1 MKWHDEN
8 TIALHWT
15 VDDVISTCAQRDLII
30 TKEQARK
37 VLGEVLRN
45 HDANYGVSWD
55 TLDIVADMLFPQTN
69 DD

>member
-1 MKWHDEN
+1 MRWHDED
-8 TIALHWT
+8 TIALHWNT
-15 VDDVISTCAQRDLII
+15 DDVISACEQIN
-30 TKEQARK
+30 TKEKARK

-55 TLDIVADMLFPQTN
+55 TLEIVADILFPQTN